1 MLLIL
6 TILSMTAAALL
17 LVRLIML
24 RRELGRM
31 TEQLRSYNEGRTGKK
46 IDVALFDRKLEALA
60 GQVNRQSHIIVEAE
74 ARRQRIE
81 YEFRQAAANISHD
94 IRTPL
99 TSILGYIQ
107 LLEAES
113 ITPEEKLEYVATVK
127 NRTKRLQAL
136 LNDYFELSVIESLD
150 YPLKAE
156 KLGLTGLISDIV
168 VEYYDSFNARGI
180 TPEIML
186 PEENVAVY
194 TDESA
199 VRRVVENLLI
209 NTVKYTS
216 GQVLIRLDR
225 QRETADLTIINEAK
239 DLAGSDVSLLFDR
252 FYTADRARSAQTSGL
267 GLSIAKS
274 LMNNMGGTLTAE
286 LQGETLI
293 IVCRWKLAATTI
305 SKTSAVCN

>member
-17 LVRLIML
+17 LVRLLML

-31 TEQLRSYNEGRTGKK
+31 TQQLRSYNEGRTGKK
-46 IDVALFDRKLEALA
+46 IDVALFDSKLEALA
-60 GQVNRQSHIIVEAE
+60 GQINRQSQLIVEAE
-74 ARRQRIE
+74 ARKQRVQ
-81 YEFRQAAANISHD
+81 YESRKAAANISHD

-99 TSILGYIQ
+99 TSIIGYIQ
-107 LLEAES
+107 LLEGER
-113 ITPEEKLEYVATVK
+113 ITPEEKFEYITTVK

-156 KLGLTGLISDIV
+156 KLGLTDLISGIL
-168 VEYYDSFNARGI
+168 VEFYDAFNERGI
-180 TPEIML
+180 TPDIVL
-186 PEENVAVY
+186 PEENVSVY
-194 TDESA
+194 ADEAA
-199 VRRVVENLLI
+199 VRRVVENLLN

-216 GQVLIRLDR
+216 GQVEIRFEQ

-239 DLAGSDVSLLFDR
+239 ELAGSDVSLLFDR

-274 LMNNMGGTLTAE
+274 LMHNMGGTLTAE
-286 LQGETLI
+286 LQGDSFI
-293 IVCRWKLAATTI
+293 IICRWKLAA
-305 SKTSAVCN
+305 KAAL